1 MCFSFYH
8 ISGMEKTGVCRGMFP
23 YLKQL
28 FLGLIHCI
36 VTSLVF
42 EMCHIL
48 IEFKSCLLDS
58 SCPNKIRQFKIHH
71 FIWFMSYMSNFV
83 FIRLL

>member
-1 MCFSFYH
+1 MTC
-8 ISGMEKTGVCRGMFP
+8 VFP
-23 YLKQL
+23 FIILAAWRKPVYAKQL

-48 IEFKSCLLDS
+48 IEFESCLLDS
-58 SCPNKIRQFKIHH
+58 SCPNKTDN
-71 FIWFMSYMSNFV
+71 SDNL
-83 FIRLL
+83 RLIILFCSCH